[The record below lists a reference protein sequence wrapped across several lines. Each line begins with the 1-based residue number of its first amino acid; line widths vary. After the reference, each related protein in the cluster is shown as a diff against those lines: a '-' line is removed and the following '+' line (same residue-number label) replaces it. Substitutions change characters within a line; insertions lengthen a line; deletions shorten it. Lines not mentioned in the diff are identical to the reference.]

1 VQGSVYNIQ
10 RFCMHDGPGIRT
22 TVFFKGCPLRCRWC
36 HNPEG
41 QSARNEV
48 SFHSSLCHHCFACR
62 EACPEQAIIDEPE
75 RRVDRDRCT
84 LCLRCVEACPYGGL
98 TTVGASLSLHSL
110 LDEVQ
115 RDAVFYRRSGG
126 GVTASGGEPL
136 TQYQAVQ
143 ELFALCH
150 NLGIRTALDTCGYV
164 PWKVMASIEP
174 LVDLFLYDLKCASPE
189 KHREWTGV
197 GNDLILENLRRLCK
211 TRGKHVRIR
220 IPLIPGFND
229 DRAELSAM
237 AALVS
242 QLPVQMVDV
251 LPYHS
256 FAQAKYRA
264 LDMDYSLAGKDDLGH
279 EEAERSAQLFRD
291 LGKTVTVGG

>member
-1 VQGSVYNIQ
+1 MQGSVYNIQ

-41 QSARNEV
+41 QSGRSEL
-48 SFHSSLCHHCFACR
+48 SFHAGQCRRCFACR
-62 EACPEQAIIDEPE
+62 EVCPAQAILDQADQ
-75 RRVDRDRCT
+75 RVDRDRCT
-84 LCLRCVEACPYGGL
+84 LCLHCVAACPYGGL
-98 TTVGASLSLHSL
+98 TTVGASLSLQL
-110 LDEVQ
+110 LFDEVQ
-115 RDAVFYRRSGG
+115 QDAVFYRRSGG

-136 TQYQAVQ
+136 TQYQAVE

-150 NLGIRTALDTCGYV
+150 NLGIQTALDTCGYV
-164 PWKVMASIEP
+164 PWKVIATIEP

-189 KHREWTGV
+189 KHRQWTGV
-197 GNDLILENLRRLCK
+197 SNQLILENLRRLCRK
-211 TRGKHVRIR
+211 RGKDVRIR

-229 DRAELSAM
+229 DPAELVAM
-237 AALVS
+237 AGLVS
-242 QLPVQMVDV
+242 QLPAQMVDV

-256 FAQAKYRA
+256 FAQAKYHA
-264 LDMDYSLAGKDDLGH
+264 LDMDYSLAGIADYSQ
-279 EEAERSAQLFRD
+279 EEGERIAQIFRD